1 MSTLMLKETLETSS
15 ILKSQWDD
23 NLLNRNEITDAW
35 KKFDPYSFLTI
46 ARGSSDHAAQFFNYL
61 VGLKLGKLTTSFT
74 PSLISIHQTPIN
86 AAKTVSIGISQS
98 GRSPDLVQSF
108 SYFKQQ
114 QFETLAMV
122 NVEKSPL
129 ADQAKYVYP
138 LCAGEEKS
146 VAATKSFIAS
156 LFASASLIAKFAG
169 DTPLLQS
176 LENHH
181 STMITSTSN
190 SWTKIVDALKD
201 TQKAMIVGRG
211 LGLSIALEAALKL
224 KETCHIQAEAFSS
237 AEILHG
243 PQAVIEEQ
251 YPLIIFALRGP
262 SQKSLFELGA
272 QMKQRGANVVIIS
285 DHKNDLTDCLYSP
298 SLHPDLDALNAIHQF
313 YIAVND
319 LAQTKG
325 LNPDS
330 PRSLSKV
337 TLTL

>member
-1 MSTLMLKETLETSS
+1 MLKETLETAD
-15 ILKSQWDD
+15 ILKTQWQK
-23 NLLNRNEITDAW
+23 NNQNRNDISANW

-46 ARGSSDHAAQFFNYL
+46 ARGSSDHAAQFFNYI

-74 PSLISIHQTPIN
+74 PSLISIHKTFID
-86 AAKTVSIGISQS
+86 AAQTVSIGISQS

-108 SYFKQQ
+108 SYFKQRN
-114 QFETLAMV
+114 FETLAMV
-122 NVEKSPL
+122 NVENSPL
-129 ADQAKYVYP
+129 AEQAKYVYP
-138 LCAGEEKS
+138 LYAGEEKS

-156 LFASASLIAKFAG
+156 LFASASLIAKLAD
-169 DTPLLQS
+169 DTSLLHS

-181 STMITSTSN
+181 STMVTSTNN
-190 SWTKIVDALKD
+190 SWIKIVEALKD

-262 SQKSLFELGA
+262 SQKSLFELAA
-272 QMKQRGANVVIIS
+272 QMKQRGANVVVIS
-285 DHKNDLTDCLYSP
+285 DHQDDLTDCLYSP

-319 LAQTKG
+319 LAKVKG

>member
-1 MSTLMLKETLETSS
+1 MSSLMLKETLETASV
-15 ILKSQWDD
+15 LKSQW
-23 NLLNRNEITDAW
+23 NKNTQNRTEICEAW
-35 KKFDPYSFLTI
+35 KKFNPYSFLTI
-46 ARGSSDHAAQFFNYL
+46 ARGSSDHAAQYFNYL

-74 PSLISIHQTPIN
+74 PSLISIHKSLIDASQ
-86 AAKTVSIGISQS
+86 TVSIGVSQS

-108 SYFKQQ
+108 SYFKQKN
-114 QFETLAMV
+114 FETLAMV
-122 NVEKSPL
+122 NVEESPL
-129 ADQAKYVYP
+129 AQHAKYVYP
-138 LCAGEEKS
+138 LYAGEEKS

-156 LFASASLIAKFAG
+156 LFASASLIAKLSN
-169 DTPLLQS
+169 DTNLLHS

-181 STMITSTSN
+181 STMVTSTDN
-190 SWTKIVDALKD
+190 SWIKIVEALKS

-262 SQKSLFELGA
+262 SQKSLFDLAA
-272 QMKQRGANVVIIS
+272 QMKQRGANVVVIS
-285 DHKNDLTDCLYSP
+285 DHKDDLTDCLYSP
-298 SLHPDLDALNAIHQF
+298 SLHSDLDALNAIHQF

-319 LAQTKG
+319 LAKVKR